1 LGDPLKRILVAL
13 DVPSADDARR
23 IVEPLQHSGLP
34 FGVKIGMELACAA
47 GHRFIRE
54 MAEEDIYIFD
64 DQKRHDIPNT
74 IGQTAKIQLSFG
86 AQMANC
92 MCGCGPEGIR
102 AFAKACDDLQMTTS
116 IGVTVLT
123 SKSDEECLAEFGRTA
138 IEQVRFYARWAE
150 QNGLDGVVCSPHEL
164 PMIKENFDLL
174 AVCPGIRP
182 TWAASNDQKRFTT
195 PAEAVRMG
203 ADWQVIGR
211 PITDSRYGTPVNN
224 LSRILDEIAKVT

>member
-1 LGDPLKRILVAL
+1 
-13 DVPSADDARR
+13 
-23 IVEPLQHSGLP
+23 
-34 FGVKIGMELACAA
+34 MELACAA